1 VKEAIDTIAPHLR
14 PYQDADE
21 GSVIE
26 LLSAALGAGPA
37 GARPPEFFRWKH
49 LESPF
54 GRSYMLVAEAEG
66 RIVGLR
72 AFMHW
77 RFRAGGTVLRAVR
90 AVDTATH
97 PDYQGRGIFSR
108 LTRQALRDIGGQVD
122 LVFNT
127 PNDKSLPGYLKMG
140 WRRVGKVPVS
150 VRVRRVLPLVAARG
164 KFRDRTTS
172 SRELRPAPEVSAE
185 SAAEALR
192 DPGLSSLLADAEK
205 ARAGR
210 IATPRDLRYLR
221 WRYGSAPLLDYRAVR
236 EDRDG
241 ELAGIALF
249 RVRPRGELWET
260 TVAEVIVRPGDRTT
274 ARRLIRRVIDAALV
288 DHLACHFPSRSQEA
302 RAALSTGFLRVP
314 GGVTFVIQP
323 LLEEVQPDPT
333 ELRSWALTLGD
344 LEVF

>member
-1 VKEAIDTIAPHLR
+1 LKETTDAIAPDLR

-21 GSVIE
+21 PSVID
-26 LLSAALGAGPA
+26 LLSATLGTGPA

-49 LESPF
+49 MESPF
-54 GRSYMLVAEAEG
+54 GRSYMLLAEEDN
-66 RIVGLR
+66 RVVGLR
-72 AFMHW
+72 AFMRW
-77 RFRAGGTVLRAVR
+77 RFRVGGRVLRAVR

-108 LTRQALRDIGGQVD
+108 LTLQALRDLRGQTE

-150 VRVRRVLPLVAARG
+150 IRMRRVVPLVSTLA
-164 KFRDRTTS
+164 KFRDQTTP
-172 SRELRPAPEVSAE
+172 SRELRPPPEISAE
-185 SAAEALR
+185 SAAEVLR
-192 DPGLSSLLADAEK
+192 DPRLSSLLAEAEE
-205 ARAGR
+205 APDDR
-210 IATPRDLRYLR
+210 IATRRDLLYLQ

-236 EDRDG
+236 EDRKG

-260 TVAEVIVRPGDRTT
+260 TVAEVMVRPGDSAT
-274 ARRLIRRVIDAALV
+274 ARRLIRRVVDAAPV
-288 DHLACHFPSRSQEA
+288 DHLTCHFPSRSQAA
-302 RAALSTGFLRVP
+302 RAALRAGFLRVP
-314 GGVTFVIQP
+314 GGVTFVMHP
-323 LLEEVQPDPT
+323 LVEELKPDPA